1 MLACGGRMARPRTLP
16 SPCSAL
22 AANLGRMLS
31 CYMCGLKFGQASLPI
46 HLKACPRKR
55 EVRRQQRRKTDD
67 RALLG

>member
-1 MLACGGRMARPRTLP
+1 
-16 SPCSAL
+16 
-22 AANLGRMLS
+22 MLS